1 MNWKGV
7 ITMRRLTASAALP
20 FACAFVWTAAARAQG
35 GRGAP
40 DWMTAGGDAQRSSWV
55 RTDPK
60 ISVSSVE
67 KPGFQVAWKIKLN
80 SEPSVAVTL
89 DRYIGY
95 RGFRSFALV
104 GSRSGDITAFDTDL
118 GRIEWKKSLAVGA
131 APRNA
136 SAPCPGG
143 MTANVAR
150 PTGAGFPANPGG
162 RGGGGGRGNAA
173 KSAVGA
179 PDEGAVTIAEIAA
192 RAAAAPAPPPAGR
205 GPAAGAAAG
214 RGAAYNPFAAR
225 ASFLNAISSDGMFH
239 SMYISNGEEPA
250 PPVAFLPANAHAHGL
265 IVLGSVAY
273 SVTSGSCGSAPNGV
287 WALDIASKE
296 VARWT
301 PDAGDVA
308 GSAGA
313 AFGPDETAYVATTG
327 GELVALEPK
336 TLQVK
341 ATYHSGD
348 QAFVSSPV
356 VFEYGSESS
365 KATMIAAATA
375 DGRLHLVAASSP
387 APAPLT
393 GAAYPAVV
401 SGALATWQ
409 DAAGAHWLAAPSNNS
424 IAAWKVAD
432 QGGAPVL
439 QPGWTSRE
447 IVSPLAP
454 IVVNGVVF
462 AVSGSSPAV
471 LYALDGAT
479 GKELWNSGKML
490 SAAVRYSGLSSIGS
504 QLYLG
509 ASDGTFYAFGFPIE
523 H

>member
-1 MNWKGV
+1 
-7 ITMRRLTASAALP
+7 
-20 FACAFVWTAAARAQG
+20 
-35 GRGAP
+35 
-40 DWMTAGGDAQRSSWV
+40 MTAGGDAQRSSWV

-60 ISVSSVE
+60 ISVNSIQ

-80 SEPSVAVTL
+80 SEPSVAATL

-118 GRIEWKKSLAVGA
+118 GRVEWKKSLATGTT
-131 APRNA
+131 PRDA
-136 SAPCPGG
+136 SPPCSGG

-150 PTGAGFPANPGG
+150 ATGAAFPLAPGG
-162 RGGGGGRGNAA
+162 RGGGAGGRGAAA

-179 PDEGAVTIAEIAA
+179 PDEGAVTIAEAAA
-192 RAAAAPAPPPAGR
+192 RAAAAAGR
-205 GPAAGAAAG
+205 GPVPAAAG
-214 RGAAYNPFAAR
+214 RGAGYNPFAAR
-225 ASFLNAISSDGMFH
+225 ASFLNAISSDGMLH

-250 PPVAFLPANAHAHGL
+250 PPVAFLPANANARGL
-265 IVLGSVAY
+265 IVLDNVAY
-273 SVTSGSCGSAPNGV
+273 AATSGSCGGAPNGV

-296 VARWT
+296 VVHWT
-301 PDAGDVA
+301 PSTGDIA

-313 AFGPDETAYVATTG
+313 AFGPDETVYATTTG

-341 ATYHSGD
+341 ATYHSGN

-356 VFEYGSESS
+356 VFESD
-365 KATMIAAATA
+365 KNAIVAAATA
-375 DGRLHLVAASSP
+375 DGSLHLVPVNPLAAAS
-387 APAPLT
+387 LT
-393 GAAYPAVV
+393 GAAFPAVV
-401 SGALATWQ
+401 SGALASWQ
-409 DAAGAHWLAAPSNNS
+409 DVGGTRWLAAPSHNS
-424 IAAWKVAD
+424 IAAWKVAGQSD
-432 QGGAPVL
+432 APVL

-447 IVSPLAP
+447 IASPLAP
-454 IVVNGVVF
+454 IIVNGVVF
-462 AVSGSSPAV
+462 AVSNSSPAV

-479 GKELWNSGKML
+479 GKELWNSGKAL
-490 SAAVRYSGLSSIGS
+490 SAAIRIGGLSAIGS

>member
-1 MNWKGV
+1 MNWKG
-7 ITMRRLTASAALP
+7 ILTMRRLTASIALP
-20 FACAFVWTAAARAQG
+20 LACAFVWAAVARAQG
-35 GRGAP
+35 GRGAA

-60 ISVSSVE
+60 ISVNSVE

-95 RGFRSFALV
+95 RGFRSLALA
-104 GSRSGDITAFDTDL
+104 GSRTGEITAFDTDL
-118 GRIEWKKSLAVGA
+118 GRIEWKKSLAAGA
-131 APRNA
+131 TPRNA
-136 SAPCPGG
+136 GAPCSGG

-150 PTGAGFPANPGG
+150 ATGAGFPAMPGG
-162 RGGGGGRGNAA
+162 RGGGGRGNAA

-192 RAAAAPAPPPAGR
+192 RAAAAPPPGAR
-205 GPAAGAAAG
+205 GPVPVAAAP
-214 RGAAYNPFAAR
+214 GAAYNPFAAR

-250 PPVAFLPANAHAHGL
+250 PPVAFLPANANAHGL
-265 IVLGSVAY
+265 IVLDNVAY
-273 SVTSGSCGSAPNGV
+273 ASTSGSCGGAPNGV
-287 WALDIASKE
+287 WALDIASRE
-296 VARWT
+296 VAHWT

-308 GSAGA
+308 GPAGP
-313 AFGPDETAYVATTG
+313 AFGPDETVYAATTG

-336 TLQVK
+336 TLHVK
-341 ATYHSGD
+341 AAYHSGS

-356 VFEYGSESS
+356 VFEYNSESN
-365 KATMIAAATA
+365 KATMIAAPTA
-375 DGRLHLVAASSP
+375 DGRLHLVDVSSLAAAS
-387 APAPLT
+387 LT
-393 GAAYPAVV
+393 GAAFPAVV
-401 SGALATWQ
+401 SGALVSWQ
-409 DAAGAHWLAAPSNNS
+409 DAAGARWLAAPSNNS
-424 IAAWKVAD
+424 IAAWKVTGERA
-432 QGGAPVL
+432 APVL

-447 IVSPLAP
+447 IASPLAP

-462 AVSGSSPAV
+462 AVSSSSPAV

-479 GKELWNSGKML
+479 GKELWNSGKAL
-490 SAAVRYSGLSSIGS
+490 SAAVRNGGLSSIGS
-504 QLYLG
+504 QVYLG

>member
-1 MNWKGV
+1 
-7 ITMRRLTASAALP
+7 MRRLTASAALP
-20 FACAFVWTAAARAQG
+20 LACAFVWPAAARAQG
-35 GRGAP
+35 GRGSS
-40 DWMTAGGDAQRSSWV
+40 DWMTAGGDAQRTSWV

-60 ISVSSVE
+60 ISVNNVQ
-67 KPGFQVAWKIKLN
+67 KPGFQVAWKVKLT

-118 GRIEWKKSLAVGA
+118 GRIEWKKSLSAGA
-131 APRNA
+131 TLRDA
-136 SAPCPGG
+136 SAPCGGG

-150 PTGAGFPANPGG
+150 ATGAGFPAAPGG
-162 RGGGGGRGNAA
+162 RGGAGGGRGNAA

-179 PDEGAVTIAEIAA
+179 PDEGAVTIAEAAA
-192 RAAAAPAPPPAGR
+192 RAAAAPPPGGR
-205 GPAAGAAAG
+205 GPGAAG
-214 RGAAYNPFAAR
+214 RGAGYNPFAAR

-250 PPVAFLPANAHAHGL
+250 PAVAFLPANANAHGL
-265 IVLGSVAY
+265 IVLDSVAY
-273 SVTSGSCGSAPNGV
+273 AATSGSCGGVPNGV

-296 VARWT
+296 VAHWT

-313 AFGPDETAYVATTG
+313 AFGPDETAYVATTR

-336 TLQVK
+336 TLQVR
-341 ATYHSGD
+341 ATYHAGN

-356 VFEYGSESS
+356 VFESNSESS

-375 DGRLHLVAASSP
+375 DGSLHLVAMNSQA
-387 APAPLT
+387 AALT
-393 GAAYPAVV
+393 GAASPAVV

-409 DAAGAHWLAAPSNNS
+409 DAAGTRWLAAPSKNS

-432 QGGAPVL
+432 QSGAPVL

-447 IVSPLAP
+447 IVFPLAP
-454 IVVNGVVF
+454 IIVNGVVF
-462 AVSGSSPAV
+462 AVSSSAPAV

-479 GKELWNSGKML
+479 GKELWNSGKAL
-490 SAAVRYSGLSSIGS
+490 SAAVRYGGLSSIGS

>member
-1 MNWKGV
+1 
-7 ITMRRLTASAALP
+7 MRRLTASAALP
-20 FACAFVWTAAARAQG
+20 LACAFVWAAAARAQG
-35 GRGAP
+35 GRGSA
-40 DWMTAGGDAQRSSWV
+40 DWMTAGGDAQRSAWV

-60 ISVSSVE
+60 ISVNSIE
-67 KPGFQVAWKIKLN
+67 KPGFQVAWKVKLG
-80 SEPSVAVTL
+80 SEPSVAATL

-104 GSRSGDITAFDTDL
+104 GSRAGDITAFDTDL
-118 GRIEWKKSLAVGA
+118 GRIEWKKSLAAGA
-131 APRNA
+131 IPRDA
-136 SAPCPGG
+136 AAPCPGG

-150 PTGAGFPANPGG
+150 ATGAGFPAMPGG
-162 RGGGGGRGNAA
+162 RGGGGGRGAAA

-192 RAAAAPAPPPAGR
+192 RAAAAPPPAGR
-205 GPAAGAAAG
+205 GPAAAG
-214 RGAAYNPFAAR
+214 RGAAGYNPFAAR
-225 ASFLNAISSDGMFH
+225 ASFVNAISSDGMFH
-239 SMYISNGEEPA
+239 SLYISNGEEPA
-250 PPVAFLPANAHAHGL
+250 PPVAFVPANTSAHGL
-265 IVLGSVAY
+265 IVLDNVAY
-273 SVTSGSCGSAPNGV
+273 AATSGGCGGAPNGV
-287 WALDIASKE
+287 WALDIASKD
-296 VARWT
+296 VAHWT
-301 PDAGDVA
+301 PAAGDIA

-356 VFEYGSESS
+356 VFESD
-365 KATMIAAATA
+365 KNAIVAAATA
-375 DGRLHLVAASSP
+375 DGRLHLVDASS
-387 APAPLT
+387 LT

-409 DAAGAHWLAAPSNNS
+409 DAAGTRWLAAPSRNS
-424 IAAWKVAD
+424 IAAWKVID
-432 QGGAPVL
+432 QGGAPAL

-447 IVSPLAP
+447 IASPLAP
-454 IVVNGVVF
+454 IIVNGVVF

-471 LYALDGAT
+471 LYGLDGAT
-479 GKELWNSGKML
+479 GKELWNSGKAL
-490 SAAVRYSGLSSIGS
+490 SAPVRISGLSAIGS

>member
-1 MNWKGV
+1 
-7 ITMRRLTASAALP
+7 MRRVTASAALP
-20 FACAFVWTAAARAQG
+20 LACAFVWAAAARAQG
-35 GRGAP
+35 GRGSS

-60 ISVSSVE
+60 ISVISVQ
-67 KPGFQVAWKIKLN
+67 KPGFQVAWKVKLN
-80 SEPSVAVTL
+80 SEPSVAATL

-118 GRIEWKKSLAVGA
+118 GRVEWKKSLGAGA
-131 APRNA
+131 APRDA
-136 SAPCPGG
+136 SAPCGGG

-150 PTGAGFPANPGG
+150 PTGSAFPAAPGG
-162 RGGGGGRGNAA
+162 RGGGGRGAAA
-173 KSAVGA
+173 KSAVGS
-179 PDEGAVTIAEIAA
+179 PDEGAVTIAEAAA
-192 RAAAAPAPPPAGR
+192 RAAAARAAAPPDGGR
-205 GPAAGAAAG
+205 G
-214 RGAAYNPFAAR
+214 RGAANNPFASR
-225 ASFLNAISSDGMFH
+225 VSFLDAISSDGMFH

-250 PPVAFLPANAHAHGL
+250 PPVAFLPANANAHGL
-265 IVLGSVAY
+265 IVLDNVAY
-273 SVTSGSCGSAPNGV
+273 AATSGNCGGAPNGL

-296 VARWT
+296 VAHWT
-301 PDAGDVA
+301 PDTGDVA

-313 AFGPDETAYVATTG
+313 TFGPDGVAYVATTG

-341 ATYHSGD
+341 ATYHSD
-348 QAFVSSPV
+348 SRLFVSSPV
-356 VFEYGSESS
+356 VFEYNSESS
-365 KATMIAAATA
+365 KATMIAAATG
-375 DGRLHLVAASSP
+375 DGRLHLVAVNSQDAAS
-387 APAPLT
+387 LT
-393 GAAYPAVV
+393 GAAFPAVV
-401 SGALATWQ
+401 SGPLATWQ
-409 DAAGAHWLAAPSNNS
+409 DAAGARWLLAPSHNS

-432 QGGAPVL
+432 QRGAPVL

-447 IVSPLAP
+447 IASPLAP
-454 IVVNGVVF
+454 IIVNGVVF

-479 GKELWNSGKML
+479 GKELWNSGKAL
-490 SAAVRYSGLSSIGS
+490 PAAVRNGGLSAIGS

-509 ASDGTFYAFGFPIE
+509 ASDGVFYAFGFPIE

>member
-1 MNWKGV
+1 
-7 ITMRRLTASAALP
+7 MRRLTASAALP
-20 FACAFVWTAAARAQG
+20 FACALVWAAEARAQG
-35 GRGAP
+35 GRGSA
-40 DWMTAGGDAQRSSWV
+40 DWVTAGGDAQRSSWV

-60 ISVSSVE
+60 ISASSLD
-67 KPGFQVAWKIKLN
+67 KPGFQVAWKVKLT
-80 SEPSVAVTL
+80 SDPSTAATL

-118 GRIEWKKSLAVGA
+118 GRIEWKKSLSVRATS
-131 APRNA
+131 RDA
-136 SAPCPGG
+136 SAACPGG

-150 PTGAGFPANPGG
+150 ATGAGFLPTPG
-162 RGGGGGRGNAA
+162 RGGGGGRANAA

-192 RAAAAPAPPPAGR
+192 RAAAAPPPAGR
-205 GPAAGAAAG
+205 GAAPPAV
-214 RGAAYNPFAAR
+214 AYNPFAAR

-250 PPVAFLPANAHAHGL
+250 PPVAFLPANANAHGL
-265 IVLGSVAY
+265 IVLDNVAY
-273 SVTSGSCGSAPNGV
+273 AVTSGSCGGAPNGV

-296 VARWT
+296 VAHWT

-313 AFGPDETAYVATTG
+313 AFGPDGTAYAATTR

-341 ATYHSGD
+341 ATYHSGGP
-348 QAFVSSPV
+348 AFVSSPV
-356 VFEYGSESS
+356 VFEYTTN
-365 KATMIAAATA
+365 TMVAAATA
-375 DGRLHLVAASSP
+375 DGRLHLVAVNSLPPAS
-387 APAPLT
+387 LT
-393 GAAYPAVV
+393 GAAFPAVV
-401 SGALATWQ
+401 SGALASWQ
-409 DAAGAHWLAAPSNNS
+409 DSAGTRWLAAPSKNS
-424 IAAWKVAD
+424 ISAWKVTD
-432 QGGAPVL
+432 QSGAPVL
-439 QPGWTSRE
+439 QPGWISRE
-447 IVSPLAP
+447 IASPLAP
-454 IVVNGVVF
+454 IIVNGVVF

-479 GKELWNSGKML
+479 GKELWNSGRMV
-490 SAAVRYSGLSSIGS
+490 SAAVRNGGLSSIGS

>member
-1 MNWKGV
+1 
-7 ITMRRLTASAALP
+7 MRRVTASAALP
-20 FACAFVWTAAARAQG
+20 LACAFVWAAAARAQG
-35 GRGAP
+35 GRGSP

-55 RTDPK
+55 PTDPK
-60 ISVSSVE
+60 ISVSSLE
-67 KPGFQVAWKIKLN
+67 KPGFQVAWKVKLT
-80 SEPSVAVTL
+80 SEPSVAATL

-118 GRIEWKKSLAVGA
+118 GRIEWKKSLSVGA
-131 APRNA
+131 TSRDA
-136 SAPCPGG
+136 STPCGGG

-150 PTGAGFPANPGG
+150 ATGAAFPAAPGG

-192 RAAAAPAPPPAGR
+192 RAAAAPPPAGR
-205 GPAAGAAAG
+205 GAAG

-225 ASFLNAISSDGMFH
+225 ASFIHAISSDGMFH

-250 PPVAFLPANAHAHGL
+250 PAVAFLPANASAHGL
-265 IVLGSVAY
+265 IVLDSVAY
-273 SVTSGSCGSAPNGV
+273 AVTSGSCSGTPNGV

-296 VARWT
+296 VAHWT
-301 PDAGDVA
+301 PDAGDIA

-313 AFGPDETAYVATTG
+313 AFGPDETAYVATTRG
-327 GELVALEPK
+327 GLVALEPK

-341 ATYHSGD
+341 ATYQSGG

-356 VFEYGSESS
+356 VFEY
-365 KATMIAAATA
+365 KNNTMIAAATA
-375 DGRLHLVAASSP
+375 DSSLHLVAVNSSSG
-387 APAPLT
+387 AAALT

-401 SGALATWQ
+401 SGALASWQ
-409 DAAGAHWLAAPSNNS
+409 DAAGARWLAAPSKNS
-424 IAAWKVAD
+424 VAAWKVVD
-432 QGGAPVL
+432 QNGAPVL
-439 QPGWTSRE
+439 QSGWTSRE
-447 IVSPLAP
+447 IAAPLAP
-454 IVVNGVVF
+454 IIVNGVVF

-490 SAAVRYSGLSSIGS
+490 SAAVRNSGLSSIGS